1 MCVGGE
7 GVMSAPGTEHATA
20 GTDAPPTA
28 LPSLSL
34 QAWCVLGVRSFV
46 FMNWLWDSSLLSS
59 TAPGDDYE
67 RIRVKSCSDGLP
79 ALKS

>member
-34 QAWCVLGVRSFV
+34 QAWCILGVRSFFFFYELVEGQQPTV
-46 FMNWLWDSSLLSS
+46 FHSPW
-59 TAPGDDYE
+59 
-67 RIRVKSCSDGLP
+67 R
-79 ALKS
+79 

>member
-7 GVMSAPGTEHATA
+7 GVKSAPGRSMPLLEQM
-20 GTDAPPTA
+20 P
-28 LPSLSL
+28 LPQPYLPQSL
-34 QAWCVLGVRSFV
+34 QAWCILGVRSFV
-46 FMNWLWDSSLLSS
+46 FMNWLGDSNLLSP

-67 RIRVKSCSDGLP
+67 RVSVRSCSDGLP